1 MKQLI
6 IILCTV
12 CFLTSHAQNKMGNTW
27 LVGVNGNYAQFDGST
42 ARPKVGRY
50 FADNASNYPY
60 NHVGG
65 HSCISDCVSG
75 DLLLSCN
82 GNNIYDA
89 YGNIIDNGSNLLP
102 PAILG
107 VGGLR
112 YTQSTL
118 ILPKGTNGE
127 YYVFISTV
135 TDTTFLNYWGGG
147 NTPNKTPND
156 LLLYNV
162 VDMKANNGAGKVISK
177 SMPLITGTH
186 LSQVCMQACKHANGK
201 DWWLLKQGLNDNIIY
216 RFLVTANGITGP
228 TIQSFSEP
236 KFGYTSNN
244 GQCAFSKDGNKYA
257 VVQFPSN
264 ELFIADFNRNTGV
277 LSNSKVVNVPIGSTG
292 YPNLDSS
299 GQVDDIIMG
308 VCFSPNGQ
316 FLYISKYF
324 NIYQYELGITDSSLA
339 WVRIQHGSDTLP
351 NKFEFYKH
359 MYVGADNRI
368 YVGKHGGSYKD
379 ISVIDFP
386 NNKGSACGFCRKCLR
401 IDSAWGGL
409 TTPPNMPDY
418 NLGFTSCYP
427 LGIDENESLPKT
439 LLVYP
444 NPAKDII
451 IVEQIFGESVSI
463 VNIIGQVLQT
473 QVVKNN
479 KAQFSVANLPRGIYT
494 LKSETQVSKV
504 LVE

>member
-1 MKQLI
+1 MKNLI
-6 IILCTV
+6 IILCTI

-27 LVGVNGNYAQFDGST
+27 LVGFNGSFAKFDGSSS
-42 ARPKVGRY
+42 RPVTGRLY
-50 FADNASNYPY
+50 PTSALNYPY
-60 NHVGG
+60 NYEGG

-135 TDTTFLNYWGGG
+135 TDTTFLNYWFGG

-177 SMPLITGTH
+177 SLPLISGTH

-201 DWWLLKQGLNDNIIY
+201 DWWLLKQGLNDNTIY
-216 RFLVTANGITGP
+216 RFLVTASGITGP
-228 TIQSFSEP
+228 TIQTFTEP
-236 KFGYTSNN
+236 KFGFQSDN

-257 VVQFPSN
+257 VAMDASN
-264 ELFIADFNRNTGV
+264 KLFIADFNRNTGV
-277 LSNSKVVNVPIGSTG
+277 LSNSKVINIPIDSTG
-292 YPNLDSS
+292 NTYYDSIGLKDNITTGIS
-299 GQVDDIIMG
+299 
-308 VCFSPNGQ
+308 FSPNNR
-316 FLYISKYF
+316 FIYISKYY
-324 NIYQYELGITDSSLA
+324 NIYQYEHNIADSSLA
-339 WVRIQHGSDTLP
+339 MVRIQHGTDTLY
-351 NKFEFYKH
+351 NKFEGFKH
-359 MYVGADNRI
+359 LYIGADNRI
-368 YVGKHGGSYKD
+368 YIGKWGGSYKD
-379 ISVIDFP
+379 MSVIDFP
-386 NNKGSACGFCRKCLR
+386 DNKGLACGFCRKCLR

-427 LGIDENESLPKT
+427 LGIEEHDGLTKT

-451 IVEQIFGESVSI
+451 IVEQIIGESVTL
-463 VNIIGQVLQT
+463 VNILGQVLQT
-473 QVVKNN
+473 QAVKNN
-479 KAQFSVANLPRGIYT
+479 KAQFNVANLPRGLYT
-494 LKSETQVSKV
+494 VKGGLQISKV
-504 LVE
+504 LLE